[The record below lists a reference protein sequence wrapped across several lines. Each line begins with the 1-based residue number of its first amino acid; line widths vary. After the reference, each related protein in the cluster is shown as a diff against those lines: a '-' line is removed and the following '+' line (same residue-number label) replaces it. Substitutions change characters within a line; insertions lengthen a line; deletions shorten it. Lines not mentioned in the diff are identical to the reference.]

1 MCLRRISLLGAV
13 ALMMLASVS
22 CRGRRADGTPN
33 GETVEVVIGNAP
45 AETDTMTAAPD
56 TLSDNGAVTVAAS

>member
-1 MCLRRISLLGAV
+1 MI
-13 ALMMLASVS
+13 MLASVS

-33 GETVEVVIGNAP
+33 GETVEVVIGNAS